1 VQVLMLL
8 FLKQPKIL
16 KRKGTLQKELNRITD
31 IIINKYEPEK
41 IILFG
46 SLSSGNIHEWSD
58 IDLAIIKETKKR
70 FIERLHEVS
79 LLTLPRLG
87 VNFIVYTPEEFQDM
101 IAKRQYFVVDEIM
114 KKGKIVYEHGK

>member
-1 VQVLMLL
+1 MDT
-8 FLKQPKIL
+8 KIS
-16 KRKGTLQKELNRITD
+16 KRKETLQKELNRITD

-46 SLSSGNIHEWSD
+46 SLSSGDIHEWSD

-79 LLTLPRLG
+79 LLTLPMLG

-101 IAKRQYFVVDEIM
+101 VTQRQYFVVDEIL
-114 KKGKIVYEHGK
+114 KKGKVVYEHGKQLV